1 MKPDQIAMVLS
12 LRGEYDGM
20 GDYEYIYPIEYLYD
34 DTLDFAQNV
43 KKLHSRIHL
52 DNSKEKYRQLGLLGE
67 LPGELVDSVQFQLNG
82 RYVNPVTETIM
93 KRLGMG
99 EAPKGMAVTNLV
111 KVPLASR
118 YGSLRLYNYVFVP
131 PVTAN
136 ARRIIG
142 VTTFQGVMNLSFHAM
157 DDEFTPN
164 SRLFYQKS
172 IAYLRE
178 L

>member
-1 MKPDQIAMVLS
+1 M
-12 LRGEYDGM
+12 
-20 GDYEYIYPIEYLYD
+20 
-34 DTLDFAQNV
+34 

-52 DNSKEKYRQLGLLGE
+52 DNSKENTGSLDCLGE
-67 LPGELVDSVQFQLNG
+67 LPGAGGFCAVSTEWPLCESGNRDNHEAIGNG
-82 RYVNPVTETIM
+82 S
-93 KRLGMG
+93 

-111 KVPLASR
+111 KVLLASR

-131 PVTAN
+131 PVT
-136 ARRIIG
+136 
-142 VTTFQGVMNLSFHAM
+142 VTPEELSESPHFKGVMNLSFHAM